1 MLFLVT
7 VRFSQSLY
15 TVNENDGSVQ
25 PVLVLSNPA
34 STDIT
39 VVVEDI
45 SYNASGKLY
54 VKYYKHTLD
63 QREMH
68 ILNTKMALCNHLCS
82 TAHIVVYY
90 VQLKNLAHINPLR
103 TVRFLKIRFATIK
116 IIIQF

>member
-1 MLFLVT
+1 M
-7 VRFSQSLY
+7 RFSQSLY

-54 VKYYKHTLD
+54 VKYHKHTLD

-68 ILNTKMALCNHLCS
+68 ILHTKVALCNHLCS
-82 TAHIVVYY
+82 TAHIVV
-90 VQLKNLAHINPLR
+90 
-103 TVRFLKIRFATIK
+103 
-116 IIIQF
+116 